1 MDFSSFLKRIESER
15 KYLDQRFCFVLGA
28 GASYNC
34 GIAKASDLIDEW
46 YGELLEDYCSS
57 DQWKKILSKGRDEAL
72 NDTINALK
80 NDEELLRQIFSPTIW
95 ETNTKLTVAD
105 LIRIKFIENESEKY
119 SRLFLVVYPTVR
131 MRQECIKGFIQ
142 AGTPGEGHESL
153 SQLLCETNNN
163 IVITTNFDTLVETA
177 IHKSGH
183 GKELITMKYC
193 NDTTCSAFDAE
204 GSLNPAFLQRRS
216 NAALVIKA
224 HGDLDRAEQKNTI
237 EELRQLPDDFYKRLK
252 SIFHNYKPIF
262 IGYSGNDSGLVDLLL
277 RYAKE
282 QRMNQDEYG
291 CYWLVYGDD
300 VSHPEDKLPER
311 IRMYLRQVNGQ
322 CVTHK
327 GFESSICEIVDVLLP
342 KTRESEKPPQNTKEI
357 PKDEISITERK
368 EKTNFP
374 IEDPGSRYEMMLR
387 NASSRRDTS
396 DRMIR

>member
-15 KYLDQRFCFVLGA
+15 KYVNQRFCFVLGA

-46 YGELLEDYCSS
+46 YGELLEDYCSL

-80 NDEELLRQIFSPTIW
+80 NDEDLLRQIFSPTIW

-119 SRLFLVVYPTVR
+119 SRLFSVAYPTVR
-131 MRQECIKGFIQ
+131 MRQACIKTFIQ
-142 AGTPGEGHESL
+142 AGTPGKGHESL
-153 SQLLCETNNN
+153 SRLLCETNNN
-163 IVITTNFDTLVETA
+163 IVITTNFDRLVETA
-177 IHKSGH
+177 IQTSGH
-183 GKELITMKYC
+183 SKDLIVLSNC
-193 NDTTCSAFDAE
+193 NDMGCSAFDE
-204 GSLNPAFLQRRS
+204 NSNCLNSIFQQRQN
-216 NAALVIKA
+216 NAPLVIKA
-224 HGDLDRAEQKNTI
+224 HGDVDRIEQKNTI
-237 EELRQLPDDFYKRLK
+237 EELRRLPDSFYLRLK
-252 SIFHNYKPIF
+252 SIFTLYKPIF

-311 IRMYLRQVNGQ
+311 ARTYLRQVNGQ
-322 CVTHK
+322 CITHK
-327 GFESSICEIVDVLLP
+327 GFESSMCEIADVLLSE
-342 KTRESEKPPQNTKEI
+342 TGESVKPSQNIKEI
-357 PKDEISITERK
+357 PKDEISITERN
-368 EKTNFP
+368 EKTYFP
-374 IEDPGSRYEMMLR
+374 LETPSFRDEMMLR
-387 NASSRRDTS
+387 NASSRRD
-396 DRMIR
+396 I